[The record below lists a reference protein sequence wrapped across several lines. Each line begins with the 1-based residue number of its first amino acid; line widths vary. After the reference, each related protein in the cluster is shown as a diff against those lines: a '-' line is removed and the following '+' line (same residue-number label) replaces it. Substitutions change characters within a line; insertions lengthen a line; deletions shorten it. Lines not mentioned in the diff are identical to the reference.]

1 MPVNADEST
10 IIAISKQPLAPFGP
24 NNAWI
29 TCQPLIEG
37 VVALNGKSVMSCL
50 EFNRKWTVFLMR
62 RLQQDIALVHDLA
75 KCSGPSDMF
84 GVYSAFYAKPFAD
97 YQNEFLQMIRANV
110 KGSDERME
118 DDQEAKDRLLNRQSA
133 AA

>member
-10 IIAISKQPLAPFGP
+10 STAISKDPLAPINP
-24 NNAWI
+24 NNAWMA
-29 TCQPLIEG
+29 CQPLVEG

-50 EFNRKWTVFLMR
+50 EFNREWTLFLMR

-75 KCSGPSDMF
+75 KCSDPSDMF
-84 GVYSAFYAKPFAD
+84 GVYSAFYAKAYAD
-97 YQNEFLQMIRANV
+97 YQNELLHLFRADV
-110 KGSDERME
+110 KGCGKRME
-118 DDQEAKDRLLNRQSA
+118 DDQEAKDRLLNGQSA

>member
-10 IIAISKQPLAPFGP
+10 STAISKDPLAPINP
-24 NNAWI
+24 NNAWMA
-29 TCQPLIEG
+29 CQPLVEG

-50 EFNRKWTVFLMR
+50 EFNREWTLFLMR

-84 GVYSAFYAKPFAD
+84 GVYSAFYAKAFAD
-97 YQNEFLQMIRANV
+97 YQNEFFQMIRADV
-110 KGSDERME
+110 KGCDERME
-118 DDQEAKDRLLNRQSA
+118 DDQEAKDGLLNRQPA